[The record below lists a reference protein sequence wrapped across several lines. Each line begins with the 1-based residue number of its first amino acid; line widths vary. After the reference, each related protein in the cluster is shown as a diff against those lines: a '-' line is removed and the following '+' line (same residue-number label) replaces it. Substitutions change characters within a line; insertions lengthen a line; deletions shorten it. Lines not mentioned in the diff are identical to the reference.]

1 MHETSRAVFKFVA
14 SALLGFCLVT
24 FAHGLL
30 PPIAV
35 AIGTAIACLV
45 IFIIGANSDELMPV
59 VVCIIGMIL
68 AAIVGV
74 MP

>member
-1 MHETSRAVFKFVA
+1 MSETSRSVLKFVA

-30 PPIAV
+30 PSIAV
-35 AIGTAIACLV
+35 AIGTAIACFA
-45 IFIIGANSDELMPV
+45 IFVIGANSDELMPV
-59 VVCIIGMIL
+59 VVCIVGMIL
-68 AAIVGV
+68 AAIVGL